1 MLSAVNAKDERT
13 FGTQVPRYTPYT
25 PYTRLTLATLLLSLC
40 PLHFALALGGDKLNL
55 CPLTRHSTR
64 AC

>member
-1 MLSAVNAKDERT
+1 MLSAVNAKDERI
-13 FGTQVPRYTPYT
+13 FGTQVPLYTPYT